1 MQETSKQL
9 FEKKQKQ
16 KKPTD
21 HFAKAKKSKT
31 KSKKRQTGHTYLFG
45 CFFSI
50 FSVLF
55 SLFVSF
61 CFFRFVSFCRWPD
74 DRDLRKMW
82 TTRGTDQKKT
92 TKRKENQR
100 KRKTERKKETNAK
113 KKRKPQKKCKT
124 RTKSGKNGFAVVF
137 FPFGGVAFFVVFF
150 SLFWLILPVFPSSF
164 FFQIR
169 FGGYFSLVSYFLISF
184 DKSCLQAV

>member
-45 CFFSI
+45 CFFSF

-113 KKRKPQKKCKT
+113 KKENRKKSAKREQKAEKMGLLL
-124 RTKSGKNGFAVVF
+124 SFFLLVVL
-137 FPFGGVAFFVVFF
+137 PSLLFF
-150 SLFWLILPVFPSSF
+150 SLCSDWFCLFFPPLF
-164 FFQIR
+164 FPN
-169 FGGYFSLVSYFLISF
+169 
-184 DKSCLQAV
+184 